1 MINEVIFDLETKN
14 LFSDIDGNDPGNL
27 GVSIVSLYQRVLND
41 NLDEVKG
48 EIKSYWEEDFN
59 DMWSIFQNADRIIG
73 FNSKRFDVP
82 ALNPYA
88 SFPFEKLPHFDI
100 FEIVKGIIG
109 HRISLDSIAKITLKK
124 TKTGVGTD
132 AVSYWRKGDSSSLA
146 KLKNYCEA
154 DVLIT
159 KDVYDFG
166 VKEKALY
173 YKDKWNTQRKISVN
187 FEYKKELI
195 STPQETLF

>member
-14 LFSDIDGNDPGNL
+14 LFSDIDGNDPGDL
-27 GVSIVSLYQRVLND
+27 GVSIVSLYHRILDD
-41 NLDEVKG
+41 NLDEIKG